1 VVSDLVL
8 TGRVMEA
15 DEALAHGIVS
25 RIVPLDELDRVAR
38 EMAEQIAKAPA
49 VSVKLAREIIGHLAR
64 PQIRTSMADEM
75 IYQTFVNRSDDFA
88 ELRAARAEDREP
100 RYTGS

>member
-1 VVSDLVL
+1 
-8 TGRVMEA
+8 
-15 DEALAHGIVS
+15 
-25 RIVPLDELDRVAR
+25 
-38 EMAEQIAKAPA
+38 
-49 VSVKLAREIIGHLAR
+49 
-64 PQIRTSMADEM
+64 MADEM